1 MVQEFAQRIQSQ
13 GLSLQ
18 QYMQFTGMTPESLT
32 AELKPQALKR
42 IQSRLVLEAVAAAEN
57 IETSDEDLEKEL
69 EKMAEMYQMEADKLK
84 ELVGEEEK
92 KQISLD
98 LAVQKAVELV
108 VDAAVEK

>member
-1 MVQEFAQRIQSQ
+1 
-13 GLSLQ
+13 
-18 QYMQFTGMTPESLT
+18 
-32 AELKPQALKR
+32 
-42 IQSRLVLEAVAAAEN
+42 
-57 IETSDEDLEKEL
+57 
-69 EKMAEMYQMEADKLK
+69 MEADKLK